1 MYRINMTQTKN
12 SRKEIYADET
22 AAEWQQ
28 TEALLQ
34 QQVYADGSQWRR
46 FLNLLLPA
54 LGVSFVVSGIIFFFA
69 YNWTDLNKFAK
80 LGMIEALL
88 VVSIALVLFTRWNL
102 PTKQIILTGASFLV
116 GALFAVFGQIYQTG
130 ANAYDFFLGWTVFV
144 TLWAIASG
152 YPPLW
157 LVWIGLVNITIYL
170 YGGQIDVINRGV
182 ETLLHNSHTLVCA
195 LAVVVIEALHASGR
209 MRQRRAWFVNTVA
222 LAALACAT
230 TNAISSILTRYEQ
243 WAVTL
248 PIALALFAGGL
259 YFGFRKR
266 QLFYIST
273 IPFCLLLLLEAL
285 LLQVLERSINAGVI
299 LLLGLVLIAGTTA
312 LTALIIKLKKQGY
325 GTTEE

>member
-1 MYRINMTQTKN
+1 MNQTKS
-12 SRKEIYADET
+12 SRKEIYADE
-22 AAEWQQ
+22 AVAGWKQ

-34 QQVYADGSQWRR
+34 QQVYADGSHWRR

-54 LGVSFVVSGIIFFFA
+54 LGVSFMVSGILFFFA

-88 VVSIALVLFTRWNL
+88 VGAVALVLFTRWNL
-102 PTKQIILTGASFLV
+102 PIKQIILTGASFLV
-116 GALFAVFGQIYQTG
+116 GALFAVYGQIYQTG
-130 ANAYDFFLGWTVFV
+130 ANAYDFFLGWTLFV

-170 YGGQIDVINRGV
+170 YGKQTDIVDEGMRV
-182 ETLLHNSHTLVCA
+182 LLNNSHTLLCA
-195 LAVVVIEALHASGR
+195 LAVIVAEALYASGR
-209 MRQRRAWFVNTVA
+209 MRKRTVWFVNAVA

-230 TNAISSILTRYEQ
+230 ANAINSILTSYEQ
-243 WAVTL
+243 GAVTL
-248 PIALALFAGGL
+248 PIALVLFAAGL
-259 YFGFRKR
+259 CFGFRKR

-273 IPFCLLLLLEAL
+273 IPFCALLMLEAL
-285 LLQVLERSINAGVI
+285 LLQVLEKSINAGVI

-325 GTTEE
+325 GTTAE

>member
-1 MYRINMTQTKN
+1 MNQTKS
-12 SRKEIYADET
+12 SRKEIYADE
-22 AAEWQQ
+22 AVAGWKQ

-54 LGVSFVVSGIIFFFA
+54 LGVSFMVSGILFFFA

-88 VVSIALVLFTRWNL
+88 VGAVALVLFTRLNL
-102 PTKQIILTGASFLV
+102 PIKQIILTGASFLV
-116 GALFAVFGQIYQTG
+116 GALFAVYGQIYQTG
-130 ANAYDFFLGWTVFV
+130 ANAYDFFLGWTLFV

-170 YGGQIDVINRGV
+170 YGKQTDIVDEGMRV
-182 ETLLHNSHTLVCA
+182 LLNNSHTLICA
-195 LAVVVIEALHASGR
+195 LAVIVAEALHASGR
-209 MRQRRAWFVNTVA
+209 MRKRTVWFVNTVA

-230 TNAISSILTRYEQ
+230 ASAINSILTSYEQ
-243 WAVTL
+243 GAVTL
-248 PIALALFAGGL
+248 PIALVLFAAGL
-259 YFGFRKR
+259 CFGFRKR

-273 IPFCLLLLLEAL
+273 IPFCALLMLEAL
-285 LLQVLERSINAGVI
+285 LLQVLEKSINAGVI

-325 GTTEE
+325 GTTAE